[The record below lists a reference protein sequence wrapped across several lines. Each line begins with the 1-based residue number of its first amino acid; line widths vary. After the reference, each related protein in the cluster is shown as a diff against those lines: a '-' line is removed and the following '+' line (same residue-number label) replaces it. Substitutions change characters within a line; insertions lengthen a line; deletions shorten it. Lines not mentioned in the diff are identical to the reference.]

1 MGAIADKIE
10 ELVLRC
16 DVGVRHRRRIEIRI
30 VRRVIRDLLK
40 AGYKLHAVEN
50 DWPGEE
56 ENIDIDNG
64 VPALDY
70 LFNLDEER
78 VYVVNPPAEIK
89 PGEGAGSWVYFVFG
103 NDGYDVISDYTVNL
117 EHVIEPISKWI
128 DKQEKEGR

>member
-1 MGAIADKIE
+1 MGAVADKIE
-10 ELVLRC
+10 ELISRC
-16 DVGVRHRRRIEIRI
+16 DTSVRHRRRIEIRI

-56 ENIDIDNG
+56 ENIQIDNG

-78 VYVVNPPAEIK
+78 VFVSSPDTEIK
-89 PGEGAGSWVYFVFG
+89 PGYGTGTWIQFVFG
-103 NDGYDVISDYTVNL
+103 NDGYDVLSDYTVNL
-117 EHVIEPISKWI
+117 DHVLTPINEWV
-128 DKQEKEGR
+128 DKLEEEGR